1 LAAFFVL
8 GLSMFAPPVPA
19 ASDPL
24 LPAYVRAAGGVR
36 LRFGRVGAQ
45 THRLDVAESGGYRAR
60 FPTTFDATSEAVL
73 INTGGGMAG
82 GDAMRVGIDVG
93 PGSDAIV
100 TTQAAEKIYRSQ
112 GANTRIE
119 TTLSVAAGASLAWLP
134 QESILFSGARL
145 ARSLTI
151 DLAADASLV
160 ASEAVFFGR
169 SAMGETMLRGALR
182 DRWRIRREGRLVFA
196 DDLRLEGAIS
206 ETLARQ
212 AVGAGACAAATIIV
226 AGPDL
231 QDRLQ
236 QEDRLEQARA
246 CGDEASAGTVEIGAG
261 IVADLLVIRLLS
273 PDAQALRRV
282 LVTLL
287 GHLTGRALPRTW
299 ST

>member
-1 LAAFFVL
+1 
-8 GLSMFAPPVPA
+8 MFAPPLPA

-36 LRFGRVGAQ
+36 LRFGPVGGQ

-60 FPTTFDATSEAVL
+60 FPTTFASTSEAVL

-82 GDAMRVGIDVG
+82 GDAMRVDIELDAR
-93 PGSDAIV
+93 SDAIV

-112 GANTRIE
+112 GAETRID
-119 TTLSVAAGASLAWLP
+119 TTLSLGAGASLAWLP

-145 ARSLTI
+145 ARSLTVE
-151 DLAADASLV
+151 LAADARLV
-160 ASEAVFFGR
+160 ACETVFFGR
-169 SAMGETMLRGALR
+169 SAMGEVMLRGALR

-196 DDLRLEGAIS
+196 EDVRLEGAMA

-212 AVGAGACAAATIIV
+212 AVGAGARAAATVVV

-231 QDRLQ
+231 QDRL
-236 QEDRLEQARA
+236 EHVRA
-246 CGDEASAGTVEIGAG
+246 LAAEESADGVESGAG
-261 IVADLLVIRLLS
+261 IVSDLLVVRLLS
-273 PDAQALRRV
+273 RDAQALRRV

>member
-1 LAAFFVL
+1 
-8 GLSMFAPPVPA
+8 MFAPPVPA
-19 ASDPL
+19 AHEPL

-45 THRLDVAESGGYRAR
+45 THRLDVGESGGYRAR
-60 FPTTFDATSEAVL
+60 FPTTFDETSEAVL

-82 GDAMRVGIDVG
+82 GDAMAVDIELG

-112 GANTRIE
+112 GTDTRIE
-119 TTLSVAAGASLAWLP
+119 TQLSVGAGASLAWLP
-134 QESILFSGARL
+134 QECILFSGARL

-151 DLAADASLV
+151 DLAADAGLV

-182 DRWRIRREGRLVFA
+182 DRWRIRREGRLIFA
-196 DDLRLEGAIS
+196 EDVRLEGAIS
-206 ETLARQ
+206 ETLTRSAIAGGAR
-212 AVGAGACAAATIIV
+212 AAATIV
-226 AGPDL
+226 ATGSHL
-231 QDRLQ
+231 G
-236 QEDRLEQARA
+236 DRLEEVRA
-246 CGDEASAGTVEIGAG
+246 LAAGELPGSVEIGAG
-261 IVADLLVIRLLS
+261 IVSDLLVIRLLS
-273 PDAQALRRV
+273 SDAQGLRRV

-287 GHLTGRALPRTW
+287 GQLTGRALPRTW

>member
-1 LAAFFVL
+1 
-8 GLSMFAPPVPA
+8 MFAPPVPA

>member
-1 LAAFFVL
+1 
-8 GLSMFAPPVPA
+8 MFAPPVPA

-82 GDAMRVGIDVG
+82 GDAMRVAVVLE
-93 PGSDAIV
+93 PGADAVV
-100 TTQAAEKIYRSQ
+100 TSQAAEKIYRSQ
-112 GANTRIE
+112 GTDTRVE
-119 TTLSVAAGASLAWLP
+119 TTLSVGAGASLAWLP

-151 DLAADASLV
+151 DLAADARLI

-169 SAMGETMLRGALR
+169 SAMGETILRGALR

-196 DDLRLEGAIS
+196 EDLRLEGAVS

-212 AVGAGACAAATIIV
+212 AVGAGARAAATIVV
-226 AGPDL
+226 AGQDL
-231 QDRLQ
+231 P
-236 QEDRLEQARA
+236 DRLEQVRA
-246 CGDEASAGTVEIGAG
+246 CGDEASAGEVELGAG
-261 IVADLLVIRLLS
+261 IVSDLLVIRLLS
-273 PDAQALRRV
+273 CDAQALRRV

>member
-1 LAAFFVL
+1 
-8 GLSMFAPPVPA
+8 MFAPPVPA

-45 THRLDVAESGGYRAR
+45 TQRLDVAESGGYRAR

-112 GANTRIE
+112 GADTRIE
-119 TTLSVAAGASLAWLP
+119 TTLSVAAAASLAWLP

-151 DLAADASLV
+151 DLAADARLI

-182 DRWRIRREGRLVFA
+182 DRWRIRREGRLVFG
-196 DDLRLEGAIS
+196 DDLRLEGAIA

-246 CGDEASAGTVEIGAG
+246 RGDEASAGTVEIGAG

>member
-1 LAAFFVL
+1 
-8 GLSMFAPPVPA
+8 MYAPPVPA

-24 LPAYVRAAGGVR
+24 LPAYVRAAGGVA

-45 THRLDVAESGGYRAR
+45 TLRLDLSESGGYRAR

-82 GDAMRVGIDVG
+82 GDAMGVTVDLG
-93 PGSDAIV
+93 PGSEAIV

-112 GANTRIE
+112 GADTRIE
-119 TTLSVAAGASLAWLP
+119 TRLTVASGAALAWVP

-145 ARSLTI
+145 NRHLTV
-151 DLAADASLV
+151 DLAADARLV
-160 ASEAVFFGR
+160 ACESVFFGR
-169 SAMGETMLRGALR
+169 SAMGESVQRGALR
-182 DRWRIRREGRLVFA
+182 DRWRIRREGRLIFA
-196 DDLRLEGAIS
+196 EDVRLEGAIAQ
-206 ETLARQ
+206 TLGRSAI
-212 AVGAGACAAATIIV
+212 GAGARAAATVLV
-226 AGPDL
+226 AGGDL
-231 QDRLQ
+231 AG
-236 QEDRLEQARA
+236 RLEPVRALAGDSQAGA
-246 CGDEASAGTVEIGAG
+246 VELGAG
-261 IVADLLVIRLLS
+261 VVSELLVVRLLS

>member
-1 LAAFFVL
+1 
-8 GLSMFAPPVPA
+8 MFAPTLPA

-36 LRFGRVGAQ
+36 LRFGYIGAQ
-45 THRLDVAESGGYRAR
+45 THRLDMAESGGYRAR

-82 GDAMRVGIDVG
+82 GDAMSVEIELG
-93 PGSDAIV
+93 PGSDAVV

-112 GANTRIE
+112 GADTRIR
-119 TTLSVAAGASLAWLP
+119 TALSVGEGACLAWLP

-145 ARSLTI
+145 ARALSV
-151 DLAADASLV
+151 DLAADARLV
-160 ASEAVFFGR
+160 ACETVFFGR
-169 SAMGETMLRGALR
+169 TAMGETLQRGALR

-196 DDLRLEGAIS
+196 EDVRLEGAIT
-206 ETLARQ
+206 ETLARP
-212 AVGAGACAAATIIV
+212 AIGAGARAAATLIAV
-226 AGPDL
+226 GPDL
-231 QDRLQ
+231 GHK
-236 QEDRLEQARA
+236 LEQARELMA
-246 CGDEASAGTVEIGAG
+246 ADAADGAVESGAG
-261 IVADLLVIRLLS
+261 IVSDLLVIRLLS
-273 PDAQALRRV
+273 PDACALRRV

>member
-1 LAAFFVL
+1 
-8 GLSMFAPPVPA
+8 MFAPPVPA

-112 GANTRIE
+112 GADTRIE
-119 TTLSVAAGASLAWLP
+119 TTLSVGAGASLAWLP

-145 ARSLTI
+145 TRSLTI
-151 DLAADASLV
+151 DLAADARLI

-196 DDLRLEGAIS
+196 DDLRLEGAIA

-231 QDRLQ
+231 Q
-236 QEDRLEQARA
+236 DRLEQARA

>member
-1 LAAFFVL
+1 MLATPL
-8 GLSMFAPPVPA
+8 PA

-36 LRFGRVGAQ
+36 LRFGRVGGQ

-82 GDAMRVGIDVG
+82 GDAMSVDIALDA
-93 PGSDAIV
+93 GSDAVV
-100 TTQAAEKIYRSQ
+100 TTQAAEKVYRSQ
-112 GANTRIE
+112 GADTRIG
-119 TTLSVAAGASLAWLP
+119 TALSVGAGASLAWLP

-145 ARSLTI
+145 ARSLTV
-151 DLAADASLV
+151 DLAADARLV
-160 ASEAVFFGR
+160 ACEAVFFGR

-182 DRWRIRREGRLVFA
+182 DRWRIRREGRLIFA
-196 DDLRLEGAIS
+196 DDVRLEGALA

-212 AVGAGACAAATIIV
+212 AIGAGARAAATVIV
-226 AGPDL
+226 AGPEL
-231 QDRLQ
+231 QDRLEHVCALAS
-236 QEDRLEQARA
+236 EDN
-246 CGDEASAGTVEIGAG
+246 AGPVELGAG
-261 IVADLLVIRLLS
+261 IVSDLVVIRLLS